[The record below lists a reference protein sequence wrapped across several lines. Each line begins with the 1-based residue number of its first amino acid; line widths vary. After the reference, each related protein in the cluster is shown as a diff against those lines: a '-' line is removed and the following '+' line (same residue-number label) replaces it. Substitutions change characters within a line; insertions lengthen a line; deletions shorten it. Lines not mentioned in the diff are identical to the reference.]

1 MKELSF
7 VLLKMEYVYM
17 IGQHRIG
24 KEGWE
29 TFASIVEE
37 EIKKESIIRL
47 KKLDIQRCQID
58 SATIELLE
66 ETLRQLDHTFKLS
79 TDKKICAC
87 CC

>member
-1 MKELSF
+1 
-7 VLLKMEYVYM
+7 M

-29 TFASIVEE
+29 TFATIVKE

-58 SATIELLE
+58 SGTIEMLE
-66 ETLRQLDHTFKLS
+66 ETLSKLDHTFKLS

>member
-1 MKELSF
+1 M
-7 VLLKMEYVYM
+7 V
-17 IGQHRIG
+17 GQHRIG

-29 TFASIVEE
+29 TFASIVQE

-58 SATIELLE
+58 SATIGLLE
-66 ETLRQLDHTFKLS
+66 ETLRQLDHNRDHTFKLS

-87 CC
+87 FC

>member
-29 TFASIVEE
+29 TFDSIVKE
-37 EIKKESIIRL
+37 EIKKDSIIRL

-58 SATIELLE
+58 SATI

>member
-29 TFASIVEE
+29 TFATIVKE

-58 SATIELLE
+58 SGTIEMLE
-66 ETLRQLDHTFKLS
+66 ETLSKLDHTFKLS